1 MVETLGLI
9 FVMLGGI
16 AYLLHRL
23 FEKVD
28 GLIKPPHSLSG
39 RVQAPGIINLAE
51 EPEPT
56 KAARVPWAVQKR
68 ELEGQQTVEEKRSE
82 RVQKFR
88 SKKA

>member
-28 GLIKPPHSLSG
+28 GLMKPAHSLSG
-39 RVQAPGIINLAE
+39 RLQAPGIISE